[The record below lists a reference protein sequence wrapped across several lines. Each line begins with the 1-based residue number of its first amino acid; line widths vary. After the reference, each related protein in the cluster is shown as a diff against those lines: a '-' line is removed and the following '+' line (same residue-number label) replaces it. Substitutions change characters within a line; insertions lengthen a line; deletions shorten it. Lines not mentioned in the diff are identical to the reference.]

1 MAARHVSFAL
11 WEADRA
17 QEIPSFRT
25 HLQQTFARAA
35 ADVDY
40 LQSIPRGQICP

>member
-1 MAARHVSFAL
+1 MAARHVKMAL

-17 QEIPSFRT
+17 QEIPSVRT

-35 ADVDY
+35 ADIDY
-40 LQSIPRGQICP
+40 LQSIPRGQIRP